1 MKSCL
6 YTGWVR
12 HRRFVPVDHHFR
24 YPIFMFYLD
33 LDELDQVFKKK
44 WYASLERFNAVSF
57 RRKDYF
63 NPKEKDL
70 KTAVINK
77 VNSELAEQGV
87 EHKSIVSVRMLT
99 HLRLFNFTFNPVT
112 FYYCFDEQDNLVF
125 ILSEI
130 TNTPWDERHA
140 YVLPI
145 GQGKQHSDYAY
156 QTKGN
161 NKHAFQFEKAFHV
174 SPFNPMNM
182 QYDWVFSEP
191 TEKLHVHMDN
201 TLVDPSAMSSLCMS
215 SGGVP
220 KSNCA
225 TPFDGKVEKHF
236 DATLT
241 MEKREL
247 SSDLGKTL
255 IQQPLMTV
263 KVVMGIYWQAF
274 KLWVKKAPFYDHPD
288 TTDVSN
294 NSLNEYSFKRN
305 ASNDHTFNEESLVET
320 PLTETIAIKA
330 EKRL

>member
-12 HRRFVPVDHHFR
+12 HRRFVPVDHQFR

-44 WYASLERFNAVSF
+44 WYASLERFNVVSF

-63 NPKEKDL
+63 NPDEKDL

-77 VNSELAEQGV
+77 VNAELAEQGV
-87 EHKSIVSVRMLT
+87 EHPPIVSVRMLT

-112 FYYCFDEQDNLVF
+112 FYYCFDEKDNLVS

-145 GQGKQHSDYAY
+145 GEGSQHSAYAY
-156 QTKGN
+156 QEKGR
-161 NKHAFQFEKAFHV
+161 NKHAFQFDKAFHV

-182 QYDWVFSEP
+182 QYDWIFSEP

-201 TLVDPSAMSSLCMS
+201 TLID
-215 SGGVP
+215 
-220 KSNCA
+220 SNTMNRVCEGQSKCA
-225 TPFDGKVEKHF
+225 TPFDGRVEKHF

-241 MEKREL
+241 MEKQEL
-247 SSDLGKTL
+247 SSELASTL
-255 IQQPLMTV
+255 IRQPLMTV
-263 KVVMGIYWQAF
+263 KVVTGIYWQAF
-274 KLWVKKAPFYDHPD
+274 KLWVKKAPFYDHPE
-288 TTDVSN
+288 TTQVSKL
-294 NSLNEYSFKRN
+294 SFDDILFKRN
-305 ASNDHTFNEESLVET
+305 ASNDHAFNERSLVEQ
-320 PLTETIAIKA
+320 PITEEIAIKA